1 MFMMIDDGKIKEVIL
16 YRSDT
21 EKKAARRKIIEEA
34 IVANASWQDYSVDR
48 IEQLLNCPDLVVNG
62 TKDYEV
68 AHDCSMII
76 CMDENTKVFQMA
88 CDRLGYKLWNGRAW
102 QNKTCKRNCP
112 LADYCQKATVAINGE
127 RLCRGQVYS
136 RGINSEKAEQLPN
149 DTPIYK
155 ADGSACY
162 LKSDDPEAFGNFFE
176 ILFEVGYN
184 YGDPKR
190 AGNRLMG
197 GNVIWQLY
205 KTALNAKGEH

>member
-1 MFMMIDDGKIKEVIL
+1 MLCDVMFDDKLHYLKGIFIQDFIADSGMRDQGFGSLMMKQLIQYAQVL
-16 YRSDT
+16 
-21 EKKAARRKIIEEA
+21 
-34 IVANASWQDYSVDR
+34 NAQYISGR
-48 IEQLLNCPDLVVNG
+48 L
-62 TKDYEV
+62 
-68 AHDCSMII
+68 
-76 CMDENTKVFQMA
+76 MA
-88 CDRLGYKLWNGRAW
+88 CDRLRYKLWNGRAW
-102 QNKTCKRNCP
+102 RNKTCKRNCP
-112 LADYCQKATVAINGE
+112 LADYCQKETVAINGE

-149 DTPIYK
+149 DTPIYR